1 MALIPTLLALLVG
14 VVLGRRWGGDLRN
27 LTEWRPEAWPALA
40 GGLGVLVLVD
50 LVGIRGGAVTAMV
63 LVAKAAVV
71 FFAVRNVR
79 VGGMVL
85 VVIGTGLNLF
95 VSLLNLG
102 MPVSGW
108 ALVSAGAVEEAQL
121 GQVVLNGGRV
131 LADGATLGFLGGVI
145 PLPWGQVLSIGDL
158 ILLVGIALVTA
169 SVMRRFVVGGGRGSR
184 RGGASSRRS
193 SGPRDYSNALEA
205 LGRGPAPRRGP
216 GLHPSR
222 LPKGRA
228 RRRPGNRP
236 R

>member
-14 VVLGRRWGGDLRN
+14 LVLGRRWGGDLRN
-27 LTEWRPEAWPALA
+27 LTEWRPEAWPTLV

-50 LVGIRGGAVTAMV
+50 LVGIRGGAVTFMV

-71 FFAVRNVR
+71 YFAVRNVR

-85 VVIGTGLNLF
+85 VVIGAGLNLF

-102 MPVSGW
+102 MPVSGS
-108 ALVSAGAVEEAQL
+108 ALVSSGAVEEAQL
-121 GQVVLNGGRV
+121 DEVVLNGGRV
-131 LADGATLGFLGGVI
+131 VADGATLGFLGGVI
-145 PLPWGQVLSIGDL
+145 PLPWGQVLSIGDV
-158 ILLVGIALVTA
+158 ILLAGVALVTA
-169 SVMRRFVVGGGRGSR
+169 SVMRRFVVGGGHGSR
-184 RGGASSRRS
+184 RGSVARRS
-193 SGPRDYSNALEA
+193 GGPRDYRNALEA

-222 LPKGRA
+222 LPKARA

>member
-27 LTEWRPEAWPALA
+27 VTEWRPEAWPALA
-40 GGLGVLVLVD
+40 GGLGVLALVD
-50 LVGIRGGAVTAMV
+50 LAGIRGGAVTFMV
-63 LVAKAAVV
+63 LGARVAIV
-71 FFAVRNVR
+71 FFAVRNIR

-85 VVIGTGLNLF
+85 VVGGAGLNLL
-95 VSLLNLG
+95 VSVLNLG
-102 MPVSGW
+102 MPVSGS
-108 ALVSAGAVEEAQL
+108 ALVSAGAVQESQL
-121 GQVVLNGGRV
+121 DDVVLNGGRV

-158 ILLVGIALVTA
+158 ITLAGVALVTA
-169 SVMRRFVVGGGRGSR
+169 SVMRRYHVGGRRTTRRGGSR
-184 RGGASSRRS
+184 RRSGGP
-193 SGPRDYSNALEA
+193 GDYRDALEA

-222 LPKGRA
+222 LPRERG